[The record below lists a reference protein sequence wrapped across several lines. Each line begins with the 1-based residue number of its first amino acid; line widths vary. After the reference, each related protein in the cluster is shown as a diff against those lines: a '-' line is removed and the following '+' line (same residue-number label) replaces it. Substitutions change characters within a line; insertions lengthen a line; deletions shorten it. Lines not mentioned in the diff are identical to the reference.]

1 MINTR
6 DMKNI
11 LLIVVCL
18 AAILG
23 CDISK
28 YVKSSK
34 NDNSNAAKPMPSTEP
49 KPSPTVNKRD
59 FDEKP
64 PTSNLVPTLKKS
76 VGKYPYE
83 IKLLDNPELKSRL
96 KKLLGP
102 DYAAMKANWNV
113 ETPIEIE
120 NGIFMASACQQH
132 NCDANTYY
140 MFVDLEKDNINVLHI
155 ENGTQTYAEHGK
167 IALPVK
173 FEAEVAGD
181 Q

>member
-1 MINTR
+1 
-6 DMKNI
+6 MKNI
-11 LLIVVCL
+11 LLIVVYMI
-18 AAILG
+18 AILG

-28 YVKSSK
+28 YVSGVK
-34 NDNSNAAKPMPSTEP
+34 NDNANTAKPTPTAEP
-49 KPSPTVNKRD
+49 KPSPTVNKKD
-59 FDEKP
+59 YDEKP
-64 PTSNLVPTLKKS
+64 ATPALSATLKKF

-83 IKLLDNPELKSRL
+83 VKLLDNPALKERL

-102 DYAAMKANWNV
+102 DFAAMKANWNV

-132 NCDANTYY
+132 NCADNRYL
-140 MFVDLEKDNINVLHI
+140 MFVDLEKDNINVFHI

-167 IALPVK
+167 IVLPKK
-173 FEAEVAGD
+173 FEDEVAGD

>member
-1 MINTR
+1 
-6 DMKNI
+6 MKNI

-18 AAILG
+18 IAVLG
-23 CDISK
+23 CK
-28 YVKSSK
+28 YLNVK
-34 NDNSNAAKPMPSTEP
+34 NDNSNTAKPTPTTEP
-49 KPSPTVNKRD
+49 KPSPTVNKKD
-59 FDEKP
+59 YNEKP
-64 PTSNLVPTLKKS
+64 TTPALSVTLKKF

-83 IKLLDNPELKSRL
+83 VKLLDNPALKDRL

-102 DYAAMKANWNV
+102 DFAAMKANWNV

-120 NGIFMASACQQH
+120 NGIFMASGCEQH
-132 NCDANTYY
+132 NCGDNRYV

-167 IALPVK
+167 IALPKK
-173 FEAEVAGD
+173 FDDEVTGD